1 MVCWSAACVCLV
13 VYLLQVIFE
22 PEAFRVLILLVSSSQ
37 LFGTILTG
45 GGSQHCLSPNNFHST
60 SECGPLGIQSP
71 SEVSEVSPVKGTE
84 ENYWWNATSV
94 KLEFNMENIVANLFI
109 IPQQFFLLFKYM
121 YSIMSL
127 TIYSVYDV
135 LHYCAI
141 MPTSYLQSILFKQLA
156 VLVLPC
162 FYGLSM
168 VLFSWLLVYY
178 DSTIPGV
185 FPPTPISPK
194 KHRLQSGHTFHL
206 GYLLGLING
215 IIVFGITL
223 WQQMMH

>member
-1 MVCWSAACVCLV
+1 M
-13 VYLLQVIFE
+13 
-22 PEAFRVLILLVSSSQ
+22 
-37 LFGTILTG
+37 
-45 GGSQHCLSPNNFHST
+45 
-60 SECGPLGIQSP
+60 
-71 SEVSEVSPVKGTE
+71 SEVSPVKGTE

-127 TIYSVYDV
+127 TIYSLYDV

-194 KHRLQSGHTFHL
+194 KHR
-206 GYLLGLING
+206 
-215 IIVFGITL
+215 
-223 WQQMMH
+223 